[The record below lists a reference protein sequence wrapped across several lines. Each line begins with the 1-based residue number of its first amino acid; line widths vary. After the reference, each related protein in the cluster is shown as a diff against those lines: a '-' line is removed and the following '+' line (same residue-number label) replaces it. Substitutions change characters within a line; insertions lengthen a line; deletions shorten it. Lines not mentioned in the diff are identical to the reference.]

1 MVCIAKM
8 NKTELIARVQ
18 ELEKQIEGWQE
29 VGAQYGDAFETPQ
42 DIVYLI
48 ENTKQEQEDE
58 IIKNYFANEKLRE
71 TSWKEWNTME
81 EEVKFQIGE
90 YEKRLEDAEHEAE
103 AWEDSHN
110 DKEQNLKGMT
120 IQKQE
125 AEQREY
131 ILKKEKEELEED
143 VYDPNGSGEKCV
155 DILNTYREEMER
167 IEEYSVKKLDKEI
180 EDITDILP
188 ELVALEKQFK
198 TQEKY
203 VGNLKKF
210 MEEEREKVSV
220 FESYF
225 NDGETL
231 TPLPDLTETLV
242 SRVHKFNEWV
252 ANVEVKKGKNFHFEL
267 EEDPATGELALK
279 VLKDIPAK
287 IEMWERVMESGD
299 GDPELLLDAIAEKLN
314 LTPIEWGKAGCGQK
328 AAELWDK
335 VIDTMEDL

>member
-1 MVCIAKM
+1 MVAIGKM

-48 ENTKQEQEDE
+48 ENTKAQVSDE
-58 IIKNYFANEKLRE
+58 IIKDYFANEKLRE
-71 TSWKEWNTME
+71 TSWKEWKNME

-90 YEKRLEDAEHEAE
+90 YEKRLEDAEHEAK
-103 AWEDSHN
+103 AWEDSN
-110 DKEQNLKGMT
+110 NEKVEEIKE
-120 IQKQE
+120 
-125 AEQREY
+125 
-131 ILKKEKEELEED
+131 LKKENEELEED
-143 VYDPNGSGEKCV
+143 VYDPSGSGEKCV
-155 DILNTYREEMER
+155 DILNTYREEMEK
-167 IEEYSVKKLDKEI
+167 IEEYSVKKLEKRL

-188 ELVALEKQFK
+188 ELVGLEGKFNDQQK
-198 TQEKY
+198 HI
-203 VGNLKKF
+203 GNLKKF
-210 MEEEREKVSV
+210 LEEEKEKVSV
-220 FESYF
+220 FETYMNSD
-225 NDGETL
+225 DGSDSIMTL
-231 TPLPDLTETLV
+231 INN
-242 SRVHKFNEWV
+242 FNEWV
-252 ANVEVKKGKNFHFEL
+252 TNVEVKKGKNFHFQL
-267 EEDPATGELALK
+267 EEDAETGEFVLK

-335 VIDTMEDL
+335 VIDTMEEI